1 MKRDG
6 KTPNER
12 LRGRSYNGE
21 VVELFEYVHFKLS
34 NSEKG
39 KLDSQTSSGIWLG
52 KSLNSDEH
60 LIASEKGVRRCRPSG
75 ECPRRNVGT

>member
-6 KTPNER
+6 KTPYER

-21 VVELFEYVHFKLS
+21 VVELFEYAHFKLS

-39 KLDSQTSSGIWLG
+39 KLDSQTSWYMAG
-52 KSLNSDEH
+52 KEFDW
-60 LIASEKGVRRCRPSG
+60 
-75 ECPRRNVGT
+75 